1 MAPNDDLTVK
11 KPIHYLEGI
20 KNELNRIKSKSM
32 WEHSS
37 EKGESDEK
45 NL

>member
-20 KNELNRIKSKSM
+20 KNELTRIKSKSL
-32 WEHSS
+32 WEESRD
-37 EKGESDEK
+37 EKGEST
-45 NL
+45 